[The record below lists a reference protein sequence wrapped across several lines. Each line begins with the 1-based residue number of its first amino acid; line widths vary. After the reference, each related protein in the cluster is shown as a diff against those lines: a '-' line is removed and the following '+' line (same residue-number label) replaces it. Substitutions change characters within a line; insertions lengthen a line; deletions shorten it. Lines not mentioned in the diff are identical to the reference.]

1 VPDSGGVLYIVAT
14 PIGNLADISQRA
26 LDILKSVDLVAA
38 EDTRHSQKLLAHYG
52 INQQMMALHEH
63 NERERANE
71 IINRVLSGQS
81 IALISDA
88 GTPLISDPGYFL
100 VRMAH
105 DANLRI
111 VPVPGASA
119 MVTALSAAGL
129 PTDHFWFE
137 GFLPAKSAARSKRL
151 AELQQQP
158 ATIVFYEAPHRLL
171 ETVSAICEAFGGSR
185 RIALLRE
192 LTKTYETVM
201 QKSCEEMRAF
211 IELNPEQQKGESVLV
226 VEGNTQPK
234 GEQYSAQVEIEH
246 LLAALLRV
254 MSVREAARTAAELTG
269 HPKNSLYQQAL
280 SLADKKT

>member
-1 VPDSGGVLYIVAT
+1 MPDSDGVLYIVAT

-52 INQQMMALHEH
+52 INPQMMALHEH

-71 IINRVLSGQS
+71 IINRVQSGQS
-81 IALISDA
+81 VALISDA

-105 DANLRI
+105 DANIKI
-111 VPVPGASA
+111 VPIPGASA

-129 PTDHFWFE
+129 PTDRFWFE
-137 GFLPAKSAARSKRL
+137 GFLPAKAAARASRL
-151 AELQQQP
+151 AVLQPQP
-158 ATIVFYEAPHRLL
+158 ATMVFYEAPHRLL
-171 ETVSAICEAFGGSR
+171 ETVSAICEIFGGTR
-185 RIALLRE
+185 RIALMRE

-201 QKSCEEMRAF
+201 QKSCDEMREF
-211 IELNPEQQKGESVLV
+211 IEQNPEQQKGESVLV
-226 VEGNTQPK
+226 VEGNAQQK
-234 GEQYSAQVEIEH
+234 DELNSAEVDIEH
-246 LLAALLRV
+246 LLVALLRC

-269 HPKNSLYQQAL
+269 HSKNSLYQQAL
-280 SLADKKT
+280 SLAGKAS

>member
-71 IINRVLSGQS
+71 IINRVHSGQS

-105 DANLRI
+105 DANIRI
-111 VPVPGASA
+111 VPIPGASA

-129 PTDHFWFE
+129 PTDRFWFE
-137 GFLPAKSAARSKRL
+137 GFLPAKANARTRRL
-151 AELQQQP
+151 AELRQQS
-158 ATIVFYEAPHRLL
+158 ATMVFYEAPHRLL
-171 ETVSAICEAFGGSR
+171 ETVCAICEIFGARR
-185 RIALLRE
+185 RISLLRE
-192 LTKTYETVM
+192 LTKTYETVI
-201 QKSCEEMRAF
+201 QKSCEELCAF
-211 IELNPEQQKGESVLV
+211 IEQNPEQQKGESVLV
-226 VEGNTQPK
+226 VEGNVQQAEPNIAEVDVTR
-234 GEQYSAQVEIEH
+234 
-246 LLAALLRV
+246 LLTVLLRI
-254 MSVREAARTAAELTG
+254 MSVKEAARTAAELTG
-269 HPKNSLYQQAL
+269 QSKNSLYQQAL
-280 SLADKKT
+280 ALTGDKS

>member
-1 VPDSGGVLYIVAT
+1 MPDSGGVLYIVAT

-71 IINRVLSGQS
+71 IINRVQSGQS
-81 IALISDA
+81 VALISDA

-105 DANLRI
+105 DASIRI
-111 VPVPGASA
+111 VPIPGASA

-129 PTDHFWFE
+129 PTDRFWFE
-137 GFLPAKSAARSKRL
+137 GFLPAKAIARARRLTALRQQSA
-151 AELQQQP
+151 
-158 ATIVFYEAPHRLL
+158 TMVFYEAPHRLL
-171 ETVSAICEAFGGSR
+171 ETVSAICEIFGASR
-185 RIALLRE
+185 RISLLRE

-201 QKSCEEMRAF
+201 QKSCEELCAF
-211 IELNPEQQKGESVLV
+211 IEQNPEQQKGESVLV
-226 VEGNTQPK
+226 VEGNVREAEPNVAEVDVTR
-234 GEQYSAQVEIEH
+234 
-246 LLAALLRV
+246 LLSALLRS
-254 MSVREAARTAAELTG
+254 MSVKEAARTAAELTG
-269 HPKNSLYQQAL
+269 HSKNSLYQQAL
-280 SLADKKT
+280 ALEDDKS